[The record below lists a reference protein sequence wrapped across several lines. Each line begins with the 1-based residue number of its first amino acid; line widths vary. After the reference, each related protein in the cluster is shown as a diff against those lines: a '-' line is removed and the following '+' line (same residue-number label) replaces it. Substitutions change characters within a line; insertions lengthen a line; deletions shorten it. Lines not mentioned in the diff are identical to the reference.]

1 MDGTLTHQR
10 NGALA
15 WDITASAKAEAA
27 ETISAVKVV
36 VNGVSEYSE
45 TFSRPTKQWQ
55 RTLTQKGQYPGDNT
69 IQLIVTDGA
78 GNETDFYDEWS

>member
-10 NGALA
+10 SDALA

-27 ETISAVKVV
+27 ETISSVEVL
-36 VNGVSEYSE
+36 VNGISEYSE

-69 IQLIVTDGA
+69 SQLIVTDDS